1 MADHEWKIAMQD
13 HLNESQW
20 HGVKKP
26 ISKGDSLYDTIYDI
40 LKNTK
45 L

>member
-20 HGVKKP
+20 PGMKKP
-26 ISKGDSLYDTIYDI
+26 ISKDDILYDSIYDI
-40 LKNTK
+40 LKNIK